1 MKKIILGLSFVIIA
15 IAANAQK
22 IIGECT
28 VDFTVTYTDKA
39 NVASGITSTL
49 YIKAKQARLELN
61 SQAFTQS
68 KIFNGKTGDV
78 IILQDAGNSHFMRK
92 LSSAKWLG
100 ANKKFEGAT
109 LNSSTDKK
117 TILGYECEKATLTL
131 KDGSS
136 YKLYYTK
143 AITPSFNE
151 YEYQFKD
158 VPGFV
163 LEYES
168 TDEKGANK
176 ITYSATKINLNPV
189 PAAKFDVPTTGYRV
203 IE

>member
-1 MKKIILGLSFVIIA
+1 MKKILPALGLIMLTVVA
-15 IAANAQK
+15 HAQK
-22 IIGECT
+22 VVGECT
-28 VDFTVTYTDKA
+28 VEFSVTYTDKA
-39 NVASGITSTL
+39 NAASGISSTL
-49 YIKAKQARLELN
+49 YIKAKQARLELS
-61 SQAFTQS
+61 SQAFNQS

-78 IILQDAGNSHFMRK
+78 VILQDAGNAHFMRK
-92 LSSAKWLG
+92 LNNDKWLA
-100 ANKKFEGAT
+100 ANKKFDGAT
-109 LNSSTDKK
+109 LTTGTDKK

-136 YKLYYTK
+136 YNLYYTK
-143 AITPSFNE
+143 SIVPSFKD

-168 TDEKGANK
+168 TDDKGTNK
-176 ITYSATKINLNPV
+176 ISYSATKINLNPV
-189 PAAKFDVPTTGYRV
+189 PAAKFDIPTSGYRV